1 MKINPQQT
9 QTAFSVIQQLGML
22 LATPNVSEDN
32 MKEANATIYQLLSKI
47 IKPAVQDLTA
57 EASGLI
63 VK

>member
-1 MKINPQQT
+1 MRINPQQS

-32 MKEANATIYQLLSKI
+32 MKTANQIIQSLLSKI
-47 IKPAVQDLTA
+47 ILPATQDLTA

-63 VK
+63 VR